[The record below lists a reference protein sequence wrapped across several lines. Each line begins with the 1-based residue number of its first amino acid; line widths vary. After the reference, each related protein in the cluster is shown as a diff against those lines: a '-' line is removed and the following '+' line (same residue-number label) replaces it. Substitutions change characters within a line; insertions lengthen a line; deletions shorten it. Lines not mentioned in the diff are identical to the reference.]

1 MVKVVKAYC
10 NNHNDSNYNEY
21 YEEGTEKQGR
31 PPVCKNGHQSAN
43 LKKKMATSLQ
53 FVANNGHSQLL
64 RKQFSVNIFD

>member
-1 MVKVVKAYC
+1 MRSWVRKVNQTLRMVKVVKAYC

-43 LKKKMATSLQ
+43 LKK
-53 FVANNGHSQLL
+53 NGHQSAKSQW
-64 RKQFSVNIFD
+64 I